1 MSDLSYIIVDVL
13 CIIMLLFVFYKTLR
27 NMPGKKSM
35 FFYYV
40 CIIFGILFLISDCT
54 SNHFDA
60 NNNQPFR
67 TLNLIGNLLYFSSS
81 ILMVYSFQLF
91 TLESC
96 NYFNNKEKLK
106 IIIYILFSLPAIIFL
121 ALLYSSPSTHYIFYI
136 NDSGYY
142 VRGNLFYLHV
152 SVFVLYI
159 AVATGFSIN
168 AGIKNP
174 NPYKKKEFY
183 TLAMFAILPLIGS
196 IIQVINYLSQ
206 GANIGITLSVILI
219 YMKLQEYQITL
230 DEQTG
235 LYNRTE
241 LMRKIDN
248 IPYKNINEH
257 DCYLIMCDID
267 KFKYINDT
275 FGHIEGDNALNV
287 VADVLKTISPL
298 KKSFIGRYGGD
309 EFIIIYRTKDPKD
322 IETLEKAINLN
333 IKANALNSKLKD
345 YNLEMSFGSALVKK
359 DVPIHFVIEE
369 ADAKMYDEKFK
380 KYGRSRV

>member
-1 MSDLSYIIVDVL
+1 
-13 CIIMLLFVFYKTLR
+13 
-27 NMPGKKSM
+27 
-35 FFYYV
+35 
-40 CIIFGILFLISDCT
+40 
-54 SNHFDA
+54 
-60 NNNQPFR
+60 
-67 TLNLIGNLLYFSSS
+67 
-81 ILMVYSFQLF
+81 
-91 TLESC
+91 
-96 NYFNNKEKLK
+96 
-106 IIIYILFSLPAIIFL
+106 
-121 ALLYSSPSTHYIFYI
+121 
-136 NDSGYY
+136 
-142 VRGNLFYLHV
+142 
-152 SVFVLYI
+152 
-159 AVATGFSIN
+159 
-168 AGIKNP
+168 
-174 NPYKKKEFY
+174 
-183 TLAMFAILPLIGS
+183 MFAILPLIGS